1 VKSFLP
7 IPSIAYIPSL
17 EGAEPLCAKL
27 DEQFSGWYQDTARL
41 EWIRDPARCPAELL
55 DEVGYMLSADIV
67 KGDSERVKRVKIATA
82 IDHGKSRGTWPR
94 VKELIDAWTGTDC
107 RIFHAEDG
115 DDWVLVGAAIS
126 GGAYWSILGG
136 EHPGEKYGIRLF
148 SGTSADG
155 VTLIG
160 GKGYIY
166 IDLNSSEIAEDIIQ
180 GIRETLIT
188 MVPAYFRVFLGYIEN
203 DEFIGYGEV

>member
-1 VKSFLP
+1 MKHLLP
-7 IPSIAYIPSL
+7 IPSQESIPHM
-17 EGAEPLCAKL
+17 EGSEALCAML
-27 DEQFSGWYQDTARL
+27 DEQFEAWYQDTVRL

-115 DDWVLVGAAIS
+115 DDWVLVGADIS

-136 EHPGEKYGIRLF
+136 ESPGGKYGIRLF

-166 IDLNSSEIAEDIIQ
+166 IDLASPTIPDNIIQ
-180 GIRETLIT
+180 GIRETLIS
-188 MVPAYFRVFLGYIEN
+188 MVPAYFRVFLGYTEA